1 MAEKIIAFC
10 SERSSVAAA
19 APGACEGLRDEAE
32 QEELNLNQ
40 QHVFPFTALEGDN
53 PRRCAHGLPIE
64 IQHLSDLLV
73 P

>member
-53 PRRCAHGLPIE
+53 PLRCAHGLPIE